1 MVTYGNGIETLYV
14 NGEEHQITVLDRPI
28 SLYDELD
35 RLFSAE
41 YGRTYWLFMLCP
53 LGFLSYVVFSR
64 NAKDVWKVAS
74 LSVLLGA
81 GILAGMEGLRL
92 VLLSSEVELSLIT
105 VGTYVVILSVLTG
118 AILHK
123 AVQAR

>member
-1 MVTYGNGIETLYV
+1 MS
-14 NGEEHQITVLDRPI
+14 EEHQITVLDRPI

-74 LSVLLGA
+74 LSVLLGS